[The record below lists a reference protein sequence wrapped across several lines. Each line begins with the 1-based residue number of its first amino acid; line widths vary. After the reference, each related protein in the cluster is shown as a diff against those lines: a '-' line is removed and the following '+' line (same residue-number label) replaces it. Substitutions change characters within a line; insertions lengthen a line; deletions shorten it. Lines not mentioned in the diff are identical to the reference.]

1 MGLFKN
7 SHFLFFCDKLIH
19 QPALHFR
26 LRLCCFEK
34 VIWISFSLPHWEPDL
49 CPCCGWQLR
58 ESNFWRRINCLWDLL
73 SLLCLAVSSGINS
86 FCLSHTHKKSARAHT
101 QTHTRKLN
109 STAKKAFSFLILD
122 LFWSP
127 GGFCY
132 PTWRIEHWLRPRFAL
147 QPQPPWTSL
156 LGRVLFMKR
165 NYLNP
170 QEQEVSSLY
179 FFLDFQ

>member
-19 QPALHFR
+19 QPGFILGWGYVALRKLFESHSISRIGSLTFVPAAVGSWR
-26 LRLCCFEK
+26 NLISEEGSTVYEICYHCCVSQFHLASIPSVSATHTKK
-34 VIWISFSLPHWEPDL
+34 VRVHI
-49 CPCCGWQLR
+49 
-58 ESNFWRRINCLWDLL
+58 
-73 SLLCLAVSSGINS
+73 
-86 FCLSHTHKKSARAHT
+86 HTHT
-101 QTHTRKLN
+101 KLIVLQ
-109 STAKKAFSFLILD
+109 KKAFSFLILD

-127 GGFCY
+127 GVFCY
-132 PTWRIEHWLRPRFAL
+132 PMWRIEHWLQPRFAL
-147 QPQPPWTSL
+147 QPQPFWTSL
-156 LGRVLFMKR
+156 LGTVLFMKR